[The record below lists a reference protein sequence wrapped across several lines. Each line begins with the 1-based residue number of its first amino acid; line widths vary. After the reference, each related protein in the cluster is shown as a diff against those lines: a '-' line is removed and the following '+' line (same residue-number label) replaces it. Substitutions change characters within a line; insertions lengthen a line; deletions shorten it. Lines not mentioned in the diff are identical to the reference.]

1 MKYLI
6 LAAFAALTLGCLTA
20 FNCGGPKL
28 TPEGQRATE
37 QETQVPGMEEAL
49 EVKDR
54 TIRIA
59 IVTAIK
65 MDVELVQNNIEVEV
79 SRGKVILTGKVPTEE
94 MKARAEKYAR
104 QTEAVQDVL
113 NKIEVDPSLKEEQFS
128 LDDA

>member
-1 MKYLI
+1 MRIVFWFIFSALI
-6 LAAFAALTLGCLTA
+6 LGCLMA
-20 FNCGGPKL
+20 FTCGGAKM
-28 TPEGQRATE
+28 TPEGQRAVE
-37 QETQVPGMEEAL
+37 EEAQIPGMEEAL

-59 IVTAIK
+59 IITSIK
-65 MDVELVQNNIEVEV
+65 MDVELMQNKIEVEV

-104 QTEAVQDVL
+104 QTEAVQEVL
-113 NKIEVDPSLKEEQFS
+113 NKIEVDPSLKSEQFS